1 MKKIVVFICLM
12 FISSSAYSLTLTI
25 DGYKEMKE
33 TAREN
38 GNMKVF
44 LRGQIEGIYQGLL
57 GMVIIIET
65 NAKKYET
72 KSNVALWC
80 NPDDLAL
87 NYQNLI
93 FIVDK
98 ELERRKLFYR
108 VSTPISFVLYAGL
121 LNRFPCK

>member
-12 FISSSAYSLTLTI
+12 FISSSVYSLSLTI
-25 DGYKEMKE
+25 DSYKEMKE

-57 GMVIIIET
+57 GMVIIIES
-65 NAKKYET
+65 NAKKHGT
-72 KSNVALWC
+72 KTNVALWC
-80 NPDDLAL
+80 SPDNLSL

-93 FIVDK
+93 CILILQMPFYTLAIDQHNCQSQTK
-98 ELERRKLFYR
+98 QFLKL
-108 VSTPISFVLYAGL
+108 P
-121 LNRFPCK
+121 

>member
-12 FISSSAYSLTLTI
+12 FISSSVYSFTLTVES
-25 DGYKEMKE
+25 YKEMKE

-57 GMVIIIET
+57 G
-65 NAKKYET
+65 
-72 KSNVALWC
+72 NVVLWC
-80 NPDDLAL
+80 SPDNLSL

>member
-1 MKKIVVFICLM
+1 M
-12 FISSSAYSLTLTI
+12 FISSSGYSLTLTI
-25 DGYKEMKE
+25 ESYKEMKE

-57 GMVIIIET
+57 GMVIIIES
-65 NAKKYET
+65 NAKKHGT
-72 KSNVALWC
+72 KTNVALWC
-80 NPDDLAL
+80 SPDNLSL

>member
-1 MKKIVVFICLM
+1 M
-12 FISSSAYSLTLTI
+12 FISSSVYSLTLTI
-25 DGYKEMKE
+25 ESYKEMKE

-57 GMVIIIET
+57 GMVIIIES
-65 NAKKYET
+65 NAKKHGT
-72 KSNVALWC
+72 KTNVALWC
-80 NPDDLAL
+80 SPDNLSL